1 MQPVLYPRAYVP
13 SPKMIC
19 FLTLANFLIRVS
31 VLDKAMAF
39 KPGGQTIAWQP
50 ENKLES
56 CLNYC
61 LEDSELVNS
70 DVQLDLR
77 QQRSTPFTP

>member
-1 MQPVLYPRAYVP
+1 M
-13 SPKMIC
+13 
-19 FLTLANFLIRVS
+19 
-31 VLDKAMAF
+31 LDKAMAF